1 MRIKFLTSSPR
12 DVARPLFDEQDVND
26 QFPFIWGSVSV
37 CVSLMSRILILEL
50 YYLICSLVTSNRI
63 GKLLKI
69 FKNYFNVLLEKH
81 LICDFF
87 IITLKKKPSNI
98 SRFVRKFLLYFLII
112 ILLLFPF

>member
-1 MRIKFLTSSPR
+1 MTSSPR

-63 GKLLKI
+63 DKLLKI
-69 FKNYFNVLLEKH
+69 FKNDFNVLLEKH
-81 LICDFF
+81 LIRDSF
-87 IITLKKKPSNI
+87 IIKLKKKNFEYKPI
-98 SRFVRKFLLYFLII
+98 CEKVFVIFFNNNFVIVSLLT
-112 ILLLFPF
+112 

>member
-1 MRIKFLTSSPR
+1 MTSSPR

-63 GKLLKI
+63 DKLLKI
-69 FKNYFNVLLEKH
+69 FKNDFNVLLEKR
-81 LICDFF
+81 LIRDSF
-87 IITLKKKPSNI
+87 IIKLKKKTSNI